1 MLCIELV
8 KEVIHF
14 EIKGRVFPRMIIQG
28 KVENGIFIGRECLHL
43 SIVIIVEM
51 VILTVYANEIIPIQ
65 SELLFIPVIGHAESN
80 QIFGGIPM
88 IHKGISTG
96 DFHMGPPQPS

>member
-28 KVENGIFIGRECLHL
+28 KVDNGIFFGRECLHI
-43 SIVIIVEM
+43 SIVIIVELG
-51 VILTVYANEIIPIQ
+51 ILTVYANEIIPIQ
-65 SELLFIPVIGHAESN
+65 PELPFIPVIGHTESN
-80 QIFGGIPM
+80 QILGGIPM
-88 IHKGISTG
+88 IHKGIGTG
-96 DFHMGPPQPS
+96 DFHMSPPYPS